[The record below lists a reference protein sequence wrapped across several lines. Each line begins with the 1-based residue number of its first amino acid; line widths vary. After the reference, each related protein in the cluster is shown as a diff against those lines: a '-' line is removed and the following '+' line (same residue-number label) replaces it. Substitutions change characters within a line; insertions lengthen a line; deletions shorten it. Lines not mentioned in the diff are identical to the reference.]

1 MLMIAEGRAVAS
13 RLQSELKKKRPFAA
27 LEEEVAL
34 NIARTSDRL
43 QLQYERLFREHGLD
57 SGSQYNVLRILRG
70 AGERLPVLEI
80 ASRTVT
86 VVPGITGLVDRVE
99 AKGLVARERCLQDRR
114 KVYVSITEKGLAL
127 LAELDGPLEQLTRR
141 LFGLLCDA
149 EKAEL
154 IRLLEKVREA
164 LPEQ

>member
-1 MLMIAEGRAVAS
+1 MAS
-13 RLQSELKKKRPFAA
+13 RLQAELKKKRPFAA
-27 LEEEVAL
+27 LDEEAAL
-34 NIARTSDRL
+34 NIARTGDRL
-43 QLQYERLFREHGLD
+43 QLHVERLIREFGLD

-70 AGERLPVLEI
+70 AAERLPVLEI

-86 VVPGITGLVDRVE
+86 VVPGITGLIDRVE
-99 AKGLVARERCLQDRR
+99 AKGLVTRERCKQDRR

-127 LAELDGPLEQLTRR
+127 LAELDGPLEELNRR
-141 LFGLLCDA
+141 LFGHLSES

-164 LPEQ
+164 LPEE